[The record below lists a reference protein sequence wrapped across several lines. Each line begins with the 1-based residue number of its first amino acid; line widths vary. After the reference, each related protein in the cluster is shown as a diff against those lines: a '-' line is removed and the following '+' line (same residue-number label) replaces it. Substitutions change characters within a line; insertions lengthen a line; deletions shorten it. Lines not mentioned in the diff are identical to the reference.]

1 MKNVIYYTI
10 LTFGAIGMT
19 IYFSF
24 FQKEDPTLGSIRI
37 KTAEAQQREKEATE
51 ARIRS
56 EDNLSQALYNQCY
69 SQSLT
74 LSGTRFDEQQ
84 RKAYECWRDELTKI
98 NTGSTDA
105 PQASVPPKSITSK
118 NANIESN
125 IRYTREEVPTHR
137 TQILGSK
144 TSYSRPVVQVQKTHS
159 WTLWSSKSNPKW
171 GNVSKEKKYW
181 KAYLVAVNQITKWEG
196 LRLASYWDFAHCSI
210 GYWFSY
216 PCGKS
221 ITQKQ
226 ADMMLADHITAR
238 LKEIQKDFPNL
249 SPEKQGVLVSFA
261 HNCPAGYKSLRD
273 NWLKYHSQWCKTAG
287 GDRLQGLINRR
298 AEEAKILFSK

>member
-1 MKNVIYYTI
+1 
-10 LTFGAIGMT
+10 MT

-159 WTLWSSKSNPKW
+159 
-171 GNVSKEKKYW
+171 
-181 KAYLVAVNQITKWEG
+181 
-196 LRLASYWDFAHCSI
+196 
-210 GYWFSY
+210 
-216 PCGKS
+216 
-221 ITQKQ
+221 
-226 ADMMLADHITAR
+226 
-238 LKEIQKDFPNL
+238 
-249 SPEKQGVLVSFA
+249 
-261 HNCPAGYKSLRD
+261 
-273 NWLKYHSQWCKTAG
+273 
-287 GDRLQGLINRR
+287 
-298 AEEAKILFSK
+298 